1 MATVTV
7 VLCTY
12 NSEAYLQPL
21 LDSIL
26 NNEYTD
32 FHLYV
37 QDDCSTDGTLDILRA
52 VSDNR
57 MAVSVNEAP
66 SGGAGQNFMRAL
78 LACPDSRY
86 IMFADADDVWAA
98 QKIGKTLAAM
108 QAAEDMYGEDVPVL
122 VHSDLA
128 VVDARLREISPSL
141 WRYEQITPSRTELRQ
156 MLAQNNVTGCA
167 MMVNRA
173 LADCVKELPQN
184 FVMHDWWLAL
194 CAAAFGHIVALDE
207 PLIRYRQHGDNS
219 VGAYNAASLS
229 ASAKRLT
236 DKERVRRIYLSMFRQ
251 AGCFA
256 DTYQDRLSPAQ
267 LKLCRAYAGMERKG
281 HIGRIFVLLRYGFW
295 KNTWLRNV
303 GQLLSI

>member
-7 VLCTY
+7 ALCTY

-21 LDSIL
+21 LDSVL
-26 NNEYTD
+26 KNEYTD

-37 QDDCSTDGTLDILRA
+37 QDDCSRDGTLDILRA
-52 VSDNR
+52 CPDNR
-57 MAVSVNEAP
+57 LAVSVNEAP

-78 LACPDSRY
+78 LACPDSPY
-86 IMFADADDVWAA
+86 IMFADADDVWDSG
-98 QKIGKTLAAM
+98 KIGKTLAAM
-108 QAAEDMYGEDVPVL
+108 RAAEDMYGADVPIL

-128 VVDARLREISPSL
+128 VVDEKLREISPSL

-167 MMVNRA
+167 MMINRA
-173 LADCVKELPQN
+173 LADCVKEVPQH

-194 CAAAFGHIVALDE
+194 CAAAFGRIVALDE

-256 DTYQDRLSPAQ
+256 ETYKDRLTAAQ
-267 LKLCRAYAGMERKG
+267 YRLCCAYAAMEQKG
-281 HIGRIFVLLRYGFW
+281 HIGRVFTLLRHGFW
-295 KNTWLRNV
+295 KNTWLRNL
-303 GQLLSI
+303 GQLLAI